1 MLRCPRGCAC
11 GSNLHHGKV
20 EVFHRAEDDERVLV
34 TSIDGRTAKAHLV
47 PNAGS
52 GNPSS
57 RRNGIRVHFWCE
69 QCGDGLIFTLAQHKG
84 STLISWTID
93 PPSGGAP

>member
-1 MLRCPRGCAC
+1 VLQCPRGCAY

-20 EVFHRAEDDERVLV
+20 EVFYRTEDDERVLV
-34 TSIDGRTAKAHLV
+34 TAIDRRIVKADLV

-69 QCGDGLIFTLAQHKG
+69 LCGDGLIFNLAQHKG
-84 STLISWTID
+84 QTLLSWTIE